1 MKALLAAFGL
11 LFALA
16 GCGAEEES
24 RVDDDLVLPA
34 IY

>member
-16 GCGAEEES
+16 GCGPAEES